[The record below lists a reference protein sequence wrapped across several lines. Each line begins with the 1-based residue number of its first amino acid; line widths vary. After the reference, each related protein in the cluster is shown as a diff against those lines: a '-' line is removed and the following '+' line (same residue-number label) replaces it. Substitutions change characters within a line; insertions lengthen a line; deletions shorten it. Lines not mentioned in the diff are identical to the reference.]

1 MEIIWSM
8 IGRIDLHE
16 GKDPG
21 KSDVIHVRALAQN
34 PLFTQQRKTAASNG
48 SDGRVLIV
56 EGVGIEPTTFRL

>member
-21 KSDVIHVRALAQN
+21 KSDVIHVGALAQN
-34 PLFTQQRKTAASNG
+34 PLFTQQRKTAVSNG

-56 EGVGIEPTTFRL
+56 AGVGFEPTPFRL

>member
-21 KSDVIHVRALAQN
+21 KSDVIHVGALAQI
-34 PLFTQQRKTAASNG
+34 PLFIQQRKTSTSNG

-56 EGVGIEPTTFRL
+56 AGVGFEPTNFRL